1 MPLDIDHIQ
10 SVIQQLLGEEGGR
23 QMETFEGYT
32 ANDLSWIIYE
42 LLGDNCPIQL
52 QSCSG
57 LPFEDIPLYKMITS
71 LLQVMS
77 EEKATSITLNTFG
90 LLPEDVVHKVIQR
103 ALPHELP
110 LQEGNFHEMSW
121 ESLHMARLLCEV
133 SGLLQVHTSSIQL
146 STKGKEWLGNDSL
159 LFKEVLSSHLN
170 SMNWAYFD
178 DYGDNKI
185 AQKGSGLSLI
195 LLHKFGSEW
204 RPVDFYAS
212 HYFKAFPTL
221 KDVELLHFYQTHAEA
236 LHNCYSVRT
245 FKSFLHPFGLV
256 EFQQSDSFGSQA
268 YVRVTPLFN
277 EVFKVLP
284 PSV

>member
-23 QMETFEGYT
+23 QMESFEGYS

-42 LLGDNCPIQL
+42 LLGENCPIQL
-52 QSCSG
+52 QSCSE
-57 LPFEDIPLYKMITS
+57 LPFDDIPLFKMAKS
-71 LLQVMS
+71 LLQVVS
-77 EEKATSITLNTFG
+77 EENDASITLNGFG
-90 LLPEDVVHKVIQR
+90 LLPEEVVHQVIQR

-110 LQEGNFHEMSW
+110 SNEGNLHEMKW

-133 SGLLQVHTSSIQL
+133 SGLLHIKTPSIQL
-146 STKGKEWLGNDSL
+146 SAKGKDLLENDTM
-159 LFKEVLSSHLN
+159 LFKELIVSHLN

-185 AQKGSGLSLI
+185 AQKGSGLSLV

-245 FKSFLHPFGLV
+245 FRSFLHQFGLV
-256 EFQQSDSFGSQA
+256 EFQQSDTFGAQA
-268 YVRVTPLFN
+268 FVKVTPLFD

-284 PSV
+284 PAV